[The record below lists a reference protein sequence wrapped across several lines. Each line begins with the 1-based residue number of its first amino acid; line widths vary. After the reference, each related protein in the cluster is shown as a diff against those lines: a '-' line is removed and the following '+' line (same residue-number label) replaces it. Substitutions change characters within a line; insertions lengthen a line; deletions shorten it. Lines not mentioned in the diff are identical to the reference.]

1 MKNTKTQLLDIA
13 EKHFALYGFAG
24 TSLRGIIKDAKTNV
38 ASVAYHFGTKEELFA
53 AVIER
58 FAAPVV
64 SEQLERLTTELQ
76 SKNLNL
82 QNVLLAFYDP
92 PVRLVHK
99 MGKKGDSLSLFLGRT
114 QTEPEP
120 IYSMVDKHYSHCR
133 DRFINAFKKVLPGLS
148 EEDYQWR
155 FEFMLS
161 LIVCFLTRQKQIRA
175 RYDKKSDWDAD
186 EAIARMIAFCQAGF

>member
-92 PVRLVHK
+92 HVRLVHK